1 MRHARLEAVGGY
13 LEPCSAIL
21 GHLEAVLRPLGG
33 LSEAIL
39 SHAWLSWAILK
50 AILGY
55 LGLSWS
61 HLGPKRAGWRVFGRG
76 WEASW
81 GHLGPHGSKRGGPS
95 IPVAPSEALKRRLGA
110 VLERSWAPLGRS
122 WGRLG
127 PSWAPLG
134 ALLGH
139 LGAILRLPKP
149 IGSEKAR
156 MPKTLI
162 SPRLLKG
169 FGILEGAVEG
179 SKGTWIRLG
188 AVLGPLGGMSEAILT
203 HLEVYWAILE
213 AILRLGAPL
222 GAILGHLGRCGASS
236 PPPSQAQGKG

>member
-1 MRHARLEAVGGY
+1 MSHARLEAVGGY

-95 IPVAPSEALKRRLGA
+95 IRAPPLLGGSQTA
-110 VLERSWAPLGRS
+110 S

-127 PSWAPLG
+127 
-134 ALLGH
+134 ALLGASW
-139 LGAILRLPKP
+139 AILGPSSAFVGP
-149 IGSEKAR
+149 SWGSLGPSWGHLEASKAHRKRKGEKA
-156 MPKTLI
+156 KNI
-162 SPRLLKG
+162 DFPRLLTG
-169 FGILEGAVEG
+169 FGILEGAAEG

-203 HLEVYWAILE
+203 HLEVSWAILE

-222 GAILGHLGRCGASS
+222 
-236 PPPSQAQGKG
+236 